1 MVDTGATHSLIA
13 RSTLNY
19 FSHPPIQKT
28 STTTAVLGDA
38 STTIDVHGFVRL
50 CIFINHIPTFASV
63 FVVDSLGVDFIL
75 GMDWC
80 INNDIL
86 LRVREQKVIVRHPS
100 HGTTA
105 VHFLDSIS
113 IPVRLAQS
121 IQLAPHHEHIVR
133 SFTPLS
139 FASCVSYIPD
149 GVLCRSKKIYIPEA
163 LLKINCF
170 HSYILIHNAANTPC
184 TLRKN
189 TILGTVY
196 FFNANPA
203 PVNITAFPL
212 SLSSLSSKL
221 PLISLSSIQPT
232 SITSISDVDSVLHDL
247 VHHITDDTE
256 KRIFFD
262 ILNRHRRIFDISK
275 PTIAKTKLPHVIIT
289 ADHPPISVRPYYRT
303 IEQRKELQH
312 EVDKLLMDNIV
323 RPSTSPWSSPVI
335 LKKKPDGTY
344 RFLVDFRRLNSITR
358 KDAYPQ
364 PSAEELIYRLSGH
377 SYFTK
382 LDLRS
387 GYFQIPIVESDKE
400 KTAFVTP
407 DGHYE
412 FNVLAQGLM
421 NAPASFQ
428 RVMNNLLATGR
439 WDYVVIYLDD
449 IVIFSHSLEEHK
461 RHVDEILSILDTAHF
476 KVSPPKCTIA
486 ANQIEFLGHIITSNT
501 VEPCRE
507 KIKVILDIPSP
518 RTLSQANRFLGKIG
532 YYRKFIPDFARIA
545 APLHKVTNKT
555 RTKRHEFYWHD
566 EQQAAFEQFKTILTT
581 SPLFLHFPDPSVPFI
596 LSTDASLTRI
606 AGVLKQNT
614 SSGLKMCYY
623 KSRLLSDI
631 EQRYSATEREAL
643 AIYWCLDQL
652 RSYIGGSSVLIETDH
667 QPLSNMH
674 KKHSFRNKRI
684 DNWLLKLQ
692 DILPQIIAIKYRRGV
707 DNVGPDFLTRYD
719 PFDSSSI
726 IESPSSYCTDSY
738 DKSSKISVPLP
749 QRNCHSNSSLI
760 DSDWP
765 SGTETWDS
773 IVVSPVITRSKV
785 RAISHLSP
793 TAPLDQSP
801 ATVLTDEDSEEY
813 YDALTDMPTPCV
825 SPSTTTLLPS
835 DHNTVDFSFSRIK
848 TEQHSDPDIFSII
861 KSLQDNP
868 SNPHFVLQDDI
879 LFRILSS
886 SDTDPHSRVP
896 VLPKSLISSM
906 LHTYHDHP
914 LSGHFGVHRTLAR
927 IRTQFWWPNMRR
939 SVQNYVAS
947 CAQCVRHNIVRTKPD
962 GHLKSISP
970 PSAVFQVVHMDF
982 WGPVRTSSNGHRYVI
997 ILTDNLSKYVIA
1009 DALPDCTAKSAAQ
1022 FLIDKFI
1029 LFHGVPE
1036 RLITDNGTHFNN
1048 HLLHAI
1054 TTSMNIAHAF
1064 SISYHP
1070 QTNGQVE
1077 RFNATFASQIAK
1089 YCDPDRTD
1097 WDVYLPSIVY
1107 AYNTSVHSTTKFT
1120 PYQLAFGRCPKSP
1133 FDSVSPTIT
1142 LPP

>member
-1 MVDTGATHSLIA
+1 
-13 RSTLNY
+13 
-19 FSHPPIQKT
+19 
-28 STTTAVLGDA
+28 
-38 STTIDVHGFVRL
+38 
-50 CIFINHIPTFASV
+50 
-63 FVVDSLGVDFIL
+63 
-75 GMDWC
+75 MDWC

-86 LRVREQKVIVRHPS
+86 LRVREQQVIVRNPS
-100 HGTTA
+100 YGTTA
-105 VHFLDSIS
+105 VHFLDSVS
-113 IPVRLAQS
+113 IPIRLAQS

-139 FASCVSYIPD
+139 FASCVSYIPN
-149 GVLCRSKKIYIPEA
+149 GFLCRI
-163 LLKINCF
+163 
-170 HSYILIHNAANTPC
+170 
-184 TLRKN
+184 
-189 TILGTVY
+189 
-196 FFNANPA
+196 
-203 PVNITAFPL
+203 
-212 SLSSLSSKL
+212 
-221 PLISLSSIQPT
+221 
-232 SITSISDVDSVLHDL
+232 
-247 VHHITDDTE
+247 HHITDETE
-256 KRIFFD
+256 KRICFD

-344 RFLVDFRRLNSITR
+344 RFLVDFRRLNSITK

-382 LDLRS
+382 LDLKS

-449 IVIFSHSLEEHK
+449 IVIFSHSFEEHK

-486 ANQIEFLGHIITSNT
+486 ANQIEFLGHLITPNT
-501 VEPCRE
+501 VEPCRD

-614 SSGLKMCYY
+614 SNGLKVCYY

-652 RSYIGGSSVLIETDH
+652 RTYIGGSSVLIETDH

-719 PFDSSSI
+719 PLDSSSI
-726 IESPSSYCTDSY
+726 IESPSSSCTDSY

-749 QRNCHSNSSLI
+749 QRTSHSDSFLI
-760 DSDWP
+760 DSAWP

-773 IVVSPVITRSKV
+773 IVVSP
-785 RAISHLSP
+785 
-793 TAPLDQSP
+793 
-801 ATVLTDEDSEEY
+801 
-813 YDALTDMPTPCV
+813 
-825 SPSTTTLLPS
+825 
-835 DHNTVDFSFSRIK
+835 
-848 TEQHSDPDIFSII
+848 
-861 KSLQDNP
+861 
-868 SNPHFVLQDDI
+868 
-879 LFRILSS
+879 
-886 SDTDPHSRVP
+886 
-896 VLPKSLISSM
+896 
-906 LHTYHDHP
+906 
-914 LSGHFGVHRTLAR
+914 
-927 IRTQFWWPNMRR
+927 
-939 SVQNYVAS
+939 
-947 CAQCVRHNIVRTKPD
+947 
-962 GHLKSISP
+962 
-970 PSAVFQVVHMDF
+970 
-982 WGPVRTSSNGHRYVI
+982 
-997 ILTDNLSKYVIA
+997 
-1009 DALPDCTAKSAAQ
+1009 
-1022 FLIDKFI
+1022 
-1029 LFHGVPE
+1029 
-1036 RLITDNGTHFNN
+1036 
-1048 HLLHAI
+1048 
-1054 TTSMNIAHAF
+1054 
-1064 SISYHP
+1064 
-1070 QTNGQVE
+1070 
-1077 RFNATFASQIAK
+1077 
-1089 YCDPDRTD
+1089 
-1097 WDVYLPSIVY
+1097 
-1107 AYNTSVHSTTKFT
+1107 
-1120 PYQLAFGRCPKSP
+1120 
-1133 FDSVSPTIT
+1133 
-1142 LPP
+1142 